1 MVSVAQVKPNAAKL
15 KNDLL
20 VTLLCQLMMQI
31 ISRRLYFFPSSLSV
45 GIFLHQTIQS
55 RVFLEALS
63 SLGLY
68 ASYSK
73 VMECEQ
79 AAGASRTSSNDTLN
93 SLSVESN
100 INFCRWVADRFYFN
114 LDTIYGM
121 GQTYAIGIISC
132 ISLKIDFARNF
143 KTASKKTSPMDV
155 RSKLSDLQMKK
166 VSEKP
171 SIHRTSF
178 YMHAIN

>member
-68 ASYSK
+68 ASYSN

-79 AAGASRTSSNDTLN
+79 GAGASRTSGNDTLN
-93 SLSVESN
+93 SLIFV
-100 INFCRWVADRFYFN
+100 D
-114 LDTIYGM
+114 G
-121 GQTYAIGIISC
+121 
-132 ISLKIDFARNF
+132 
-143 KTASKKTSPMDV
+143 
-155 RSKLSDLQMKK
+155 
-166 VSEKP
+166 
-171 SIHRTSF
+171 
-178 YMHAIN
+178 